1 MSKNPNSTEF
11 EDLGLDDVLGE
22 DEEDTAD
29 AVEVDFTEAEEDFEE
44 EEPVEVLPAKV
55 TAKTPAK
62 PMKDLFSF
70 DSLMSVP
77 GVVIGDVGIE
87 VSRFPVERA
96 KFTTSSRSLISIV
109 SPKVIVVKTHY
120 NEDMGNYVCFGGK
133 CCEVDGLAKVRYL
146 FPIVVYDTDK
156 KGLPVSKEVSF
167 RVLSLGKDSYDDVR
181 TIMEL
186 NGDISKMDLVVTCKD
201 EQYQKVSLAQA
212 GAARWRKD
220 KEIARQVVSFWKDH
234 MKDVIMPVARVIS
247 PEEFLKKMS
256 EGQAIENTVSEDVD
270 FDKLFED

>member
-1 MSKNPNSTEF
+1 MAKDFDEM
-11 EDLGLDDVLGE
+11 EDLGLDDVLGD
-22 DEEDTAD
+22 DEEDTVDVA
-29 AVEVDFTEAEEDFEE
+29 EVDFTEEVE
-44 EEPVEVLPAKV
+44 EEPEEVLPAKV
-55 TAKTPAK
+55 SSKSQAVAK
-62 PMKDLFSF
+62 PAKDLFSF
-70 DSLMSVP
+70 DALMSVP

-96 KFTTSSRSLISIV
+96 KFTTSARSLISII

-120 NEDMGNYVCFGGK
+120 SEELGNYVCFGGK
-133 CCEVDGLAKVRYL
+133 CCEVGGLAKVRYL

-220 KEIARQVVSFWKDH
+220 KEVARQVVSFWKEH
-234 MKDVIMPVARVIS
+234 MKDLIMPVARVIS
-247 PEEFLKKMS
+247 AEEFMKKMS
-256 EGQAIENTVSEDVD
+256 EGQAIEATVADDVD
-270 FDKLFED
+270 FDKLFDD

>member
-1 MSKNPNSTEF
+1 MAKEF
-11 EDLGLDDVLGE
+11 DEMDELGLDDVMAEG
-22 DEEDTAD
+22 EEDSAD
-29 AVEVDFTEAEEDFEE
+29 AVEVDFTEVVEETTEVV
-44 EEPVEVLPAKV
+44 PVQKA
-55 TAKTPAK
+55 TAPAK

-109 SPKVIVVKTHY
+109 SPKVIVIKTHY
-120 NEDMGNYVCFGGK
+120 SEDFGNYVCFGGK
-133 CCEVDGLAKVRYL
+133 CCENDGLAKVRYL

-156 KGLPVSKEVSF
+156 RGLPVSKEVSF
-167 RVLSLGKDSYDDVR
+167 RVLALGKDSYDDVR

-220 KEIARQVVSFWKDH
+220 KEIAKQVVTFWKEH
-234 MKDVIMPVARVIS
+234 MKDLIMPVARVIS
-247 PEEFLKKMS
+247 PEDYLKKIS
-256 EGQAIENTVSEDVD
+256 EGAVIDNTAGEEVD
-270 FDKLFED
+270 FDSLFKD